1 MSVIVTFGGGGDEP
15 YALSLGEGGGRL
27 ALHRVGAEHAVE
39 LDAAVWHGPA
49 DAADLRVLAG
59 LEGPLLD
66 VGCGPG
72 RMLRAA
78 AERGIPTLGIDVSP
92 AAVSLAAEGG
102 TPVLQ
107 RSIFDRLPLEGQWHA
122 VLLLDGNIGIGGD
135 PAALLA
141 RCARLLDV
149 DGSIIVEVDP
159 DPDLD
164 ERDHYRAIRDDGTAS
179 AAFPWARVGS
189 TVLARVAASVRLR
202 VADAWADGTRHFV
215 VLRLQS

>member
-1 MSVIVTFGGGGDEP
+1 MSVVVTFGGGGDEP

-27 ALHRVGAEHAVE
+27 ALHRVGAEQGVE

-49 DAADLRVLAG
+49 DATDLRVLTG

-78 AERGIPTLGIDVSP
+78 TERGIPTLGIDVST
-92 AAVSLAAEGG
+92 AAVALAAQSGA
-102 TPVLQ
+102 PVLH
-107 RSIFDRLPLEGQWHA
+107 RSVFDRLPLEGQWHA

-141 RCARLLDV
+141 RCAHLLDA
-149 DGSIIVEVDP
+149 DGSIIVEVDA

-202 VADAWADGTRHFV
+202 VADAWTDEDRHFV
-215 VLRLQS
+215 VLRFQS